1 MALIPFARKWFG
13 AKTPAIE
20 LQATKPDPSTDLSDR
35 DEVFLEDLNDFQ
47 ENVALSLDSL
57 PTQFVAA
64 MAVDLNQQV
73 YLETNTAFTTR
84 RANVLD
90 MDVLTSPGWAVT
102 GKVHV
107 IARYEG
113 TPDGN
118 ERVRLVN
125 DTDGAVLGVAVITGA
140 SFQVFTVDV
149 TANLPASGIKALLL
163 QSRAGAANVRIAGC
177 SLVLGA
183 KA

>member
-1 MALIPFARKWFG
+1 MTVPFARKWFG

-20 LQATKPDPSTDLSDR
+20 VQANKPDPATELSDR

-57 PTQFVAA
+57 PTQLIAPL
-64 MAVDLNQQV
+64 AVDLNQQV

-84 RANVLD
+84 RSNVLD
-90 MDVLTSPGWAVT
+90 MDVITSPGWTVT
-102 GKVHV
+102 GKLHV
-107 IARYEG
+107 IARREG

-125 DTDGAVLGVAVITGA
+125 DTDGVVLGVGVITAA
-140 SFQVFTVDV
+140 SFQIVTVDV
-149 TANLPASGIKALLL
+149 SANLPASGAKALLL
-163 QSRAGAANVRIAGC
+163 QSRAGAANIRIAGC

-183 KA
+183 RA

>member
-1 MALIPFARKWFG
+1 MTVPFARKWFG
-13 AKTPAIE
+13 ASTPAIE
-20 LQATKPDPSTDLSDR
+20 VQANKPDPATELSDR

-57 PTQFVAA
+57 PAELIAA

-90 MDVLTSPGWAVT
+90 MDVLASPGWAVT
-102 GKVHV
+102 GRLHV
-107 IARYEG
+107 IARHEG

-125 DTDGAVLGVAVITGA
+125 DTDGAVLGVAVITAA

-149 TANLPASGIKALLL
+149 TANLPTAGIKALLL
-163 QSRAGAANVRIAGC
+163 QSRAGSANVRIAGC

-183 KA
+183 RA